1 MVDIERKFVY
11 EALLC
16 ILVGINGYLMSHYIK
31 FVADRLLNVLEYN
44 ECNVQNPFDWIE
56 LINLQGKTIFF
67 EKRLGD

>member
-1 MVDIERKFVY
+1 MGEDRVKGIMVGMVDIERKFVY

-44 ECNVQNPFDWIE
+44 ELYNVQNPFD
-56 LINLQGKTIFF
+56 
-67 EKRLGD
+67 